1 MHFIPRRKTSL
12 IVAVEIELERFGF
25 DQIGTCRWNRHFSD
39 RHLGQA
45 FLIEPRELIQRPNI
59 AALKRQS
66 RAKMQIIAV
75 QAAWHRLQ

>member
-1 MHFIPRRKTSL
+1 M
-12 IVAVEIELERFGF
+12 
-25 DQIGTCRWNRHFSD
+25 
-39 RHLGQA
+39 GQA